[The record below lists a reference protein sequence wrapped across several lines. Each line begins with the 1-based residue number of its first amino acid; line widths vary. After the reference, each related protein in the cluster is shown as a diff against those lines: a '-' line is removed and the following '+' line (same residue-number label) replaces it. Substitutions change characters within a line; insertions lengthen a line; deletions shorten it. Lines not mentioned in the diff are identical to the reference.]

1 MSAFSINTATLLV
14 ACFYSASFG
23 ALAAHRRLNGQLK
36 SVNSYPGA
44 CPYSSAGNGTHC
56 RARSAYSRS
65 GGYNVLCYPT
75 NITKGVLQE

>member
-1 MSAFSINTATLLV
+1 MSAFSINTGTLLV

-23 ALAAHRRLNGQLK
+23 ALAA
-36 SVNSYPGA
+36 
-44 CPYSSAGNGTHC
+44 CPYSSAGNGAHC

-75 NITKGVLQE
+75 NITKGVLQEWKWQHGIRFGEK